1 MDSIIQSIFDLPLL
15 TKGFIFTIAI
25 MLVYANLK
33 FDQRSVHLWPTIL
46 TISGIFGT
54 FLGIAIGLSH
64 FDTDHVQESV
74 PALLAGMKT
83 AFWASVVGVGG
94 ALIIKIR
101 YAIAGIAREEEEEN
115 LEGATIDDLA
125 NHLLEVKRAIS
136 GDDESTLISQT
147 KLLRQD
153 SNDRLD
159 AIKKSMQTY
168 LEQMAEN
175 NSKALIEAL
184 KEVIRDFNAKIN
196 EQFGDNFK
204 QLNEAVGQMLVWQDK
219 YRQQIGEMIQQQDLS
234 SKNMSVATD
243 RYSEIVSK
251 AEVFTH
257 VAAQLFQLLQSLED
271 QRTRLEQSLQA
282 LGTLLLK
289 ASDGL
294 PEIEKKIVEMTRQ
307 VGQGVQTSTEDM
319 QKTIRSLSQT
329 LETGLNEQKKL
340 MNETV
345 AATNREF
352 NQHIKQITDK
362 TREQVTN
369 LDGALEA
376 ELKKSLDSLGR
387 QLAALSQKFTSDY
400 GPLTERLREI
410 VGIARGV

>member
-1 MDSIIQSIFDLPLL
+1 MEAIIQGFLDLPPL

-25 MLVYANLK
+25 MLSYANLK
-33 FDQRSVHLWPTIL
+33 FDQQAVRLWPTIL
-46 TISGIFGT
+46 TITGIFGT
-54 FLGIAIGLSH
+54 FLGIAIGLSS
-64 FDTDHVQESV
+64 FDTNKVQDSV
-74 PALLAGMKT
+74 PTLLAGMKT
-83 AFWASVVGVGG
+83 AFWASVLGVGG
-94 ALIIKIR
+94 ALVIKIR
-101 YAIAGIAREEEEEN
+101 YAIAGLAQKDEGEIR
-115 LEGATIDDLA
+115 EGATIDDLA
-125 NHLLEVKRAIS
+125 KYLLEVKKAIS
-136 GDDESTLISQT
+136 GDDESTLVSQT

-204 QLNEAVGQMLVWQDK
+204 QLNEAVGQILIWQEK
-219 YRQQIGEMIQQQDLS
+219 YRQQITEMIQQQDLTA
-234 SKNMSVATD
+234 KNMSVASE
-243 RYSEIVSK
+243 RYSDLVSK

-257 VAAQLFQLLQSLED
+257 VAGQLFQLLQSLEL
-271 QRTRLEQSLQA
+271 QRARLEQSLQA

-294 PEIEKKIVEMTRQ
+294 PDIERKIVEMTRQ

-329 LETGLNEQKKL
+329 LETSLNEQKKL
-340 MNETV
+340 MTETM
-345 AATNREF
+345 AGTNREF
-352 NQHIKQITDK
+352 NQHIKQITEK

-369 LDGALEA
+369 LDAALEV

-387 QLAALSQKFTSDY
+387 QLAALSQKFTADY
-400 GPLTERLREI
+400 GPLTDRLREI
-410 VGIARGV
+410 VGMARGV